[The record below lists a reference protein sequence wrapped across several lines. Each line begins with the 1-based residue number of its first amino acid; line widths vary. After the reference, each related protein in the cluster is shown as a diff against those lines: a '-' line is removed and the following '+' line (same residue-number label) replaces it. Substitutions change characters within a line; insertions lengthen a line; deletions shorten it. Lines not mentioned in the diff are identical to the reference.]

1 MRCED
6 AKPDDGV
13 IQEFE
18 QVWLAQ
24 AEGASIPSAQ
34 QISPGQIAGL
44 MPHLMLLEVVPD
56 SAEPHFRTR
65 LIGAAHRQVAQ
76 KLRAGDLLDEFD
88 ADHAD
93 RARIAASTGKSVY
106 WSSNDGVGVSVG
118 DFPFAS
124 DGHTVDRVVSVVVG
138 GDKRRQ
144 FFSDLLGG

>member
-65 LIGAAHRQVAQ
+65 LIGAAHRQVPRSFA
-76 KLRAGDLLDEFD
+76 LATCSTNLM
-88 ADHAD
+88 
-93 RARIAASTGKSVY
+93 RITL
-106 WSSNDGVGVSVG
+106 
-118 DFPFAS
+118 
-124 DGHTVDRVVSVVVG
+124 TVLV
-138 GDKRRQ
+138 
-144 FFSDLLGG
+144 

>member
-93 RARIAASTGKSVY
+93 RARIAASTGKPVY
-106 WSSNDGVGVSVG
+106 WSSNDGVGV
-118 DFPFAS
+118 
-124 DGHTVDRVVSVVVG
+124 
-138 GDKRRQ
+138 
-144 FFSDLLGG
+144 